1 MMTSKVLLIYTGGT
15 IGMVKDLETGELKG
29 LDLAYIHNQIPEI
42 AQLGVSVS
50 SLSISSPIDS
60 SDMSPAVWLEL
71 SRIISENYEK
81 FDGFV
86 VLHGTDT
93 MAYTAAALSFLIQ
106 GIQKP
111 IILTGSQLPIGILRT
126 DGKENLLTSIE
137 IAGKKTASGDPVLKD
152 VAVFFQSKLFKGNR
166 CSKVSANQFDAFD
179 SPNHALLGAVGVEIN
194 ISPLPKDNPKDEP
207 SLRFYPE
214 LNDKIGLMKLFPG
227 MNPKAYECLFNI
239 DHHVA
244 IVIETFGAGNAFSD
258 ISFQS
263 MILAYIGSGG
273 VVLNIT
279 QCVSGSVQQ
288 GKYASSRFFEKA
300 GVISGGDMNVES
312 ALTKLM
318 WLYGN
323 FSDIDEIKKLL
334 KESVVGEMN

>member
-1 MMTSKVLLIYTGGT
+1 MNQSNVLLIYTGGT

-60 SDMSPAVWLEL
+60 SDMSPDTWLEL
-71 SRIISENYEK
+71 VEIIAKNLAAY
-81 FDGFV
+81 DGFV
-86 VLHGTDT
+86 ILHGTDT

-137 IAGKKTASGDPVLKD
+137 IAGKKTASGAPLLQE

-179 SPNHALLGAVGVEIN
+179 TPNHPLLGHVGVEIE
-194 ISPLPKDNPKDEP
+194 IFPQVQEAKVPTM
-207 SLRFYPE
+207 RFYKK
-214 LNDKIGLMKLFPG
+214 LNTQIGLMKLYPG
-227 MNPKAYECLFNI
+227 MNPKAYECLFNTE
-239 DHHVA
+239 HHVA
-244 IVIETFGAGNAFSD
+244 LVIETFGAGNAFND
-258 ISFQS
+258 VDFQTLIRSF
-263 MILAYIGSGG
+263 IAKGG
-273 VVLNIT
+273 LVLNIT
-279 QCVSGSVQQ
+279 QCGSGSVQQ
-288 GKYASSRFFEKA
+288 GKYASSRFFETA

-318 WLYGN
+318 WLFGN
-323 FSDIDEIKKLL
+323 HSDLKEISLLL
-334 KESVVGEMN
+334 KESVVGELS